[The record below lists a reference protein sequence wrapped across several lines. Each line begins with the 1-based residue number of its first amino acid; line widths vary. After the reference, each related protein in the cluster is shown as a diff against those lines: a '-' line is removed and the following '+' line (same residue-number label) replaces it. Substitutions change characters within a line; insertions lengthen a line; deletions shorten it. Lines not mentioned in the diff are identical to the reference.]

1 MCKNTTDIKTK
12 RNATNTLMSLNFKN
26 LVKMDQF
33 LERYKLS
40 KKAQAE
46 FYTQFEFPYI
56 NLKSWIH
63 N

>member
-1 MCKNTTDIKTK
+1 
-12 RNATNTLMSLNFKN
+12 MSLNLKN
-26 LVKMDQF
+26 LVKMGQF

-56 NLKSWIH
+56 N
-63 N
+63 